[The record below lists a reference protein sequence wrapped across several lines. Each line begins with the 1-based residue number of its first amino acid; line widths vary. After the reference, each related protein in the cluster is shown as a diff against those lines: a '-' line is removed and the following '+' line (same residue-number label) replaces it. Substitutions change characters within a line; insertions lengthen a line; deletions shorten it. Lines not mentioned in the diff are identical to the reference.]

1 MGISWLLSACT
12 HKAAHGLVQFAHL
25 YIVPVLL
32 HARTPLALNYGEVL
46 YLSSLFYE
54 AQRAGALPSSNRI
67 PWRGDSALKD
77 GSDKGLDLSGG
88 WYDAGDHLKFAL
100 TTGFTVSTLAWSL
113 LEFPDAYDS
122 VNGTCPVDSSW
133 AEGMCGKVLSFP
145 RCRLLVRPLL
155 NAPDVGLPP

>member
-1 MGISWLLSACT
+1 MNVSRRRLSVQGVSIPEAGLHVAEGVMGGPLKTSWLLSACT
-12 HKAAHGLVQFAHL
+12 HKAVHGVVQFAHL

-54 AQRAGALPSSNRI
+54 AQRAGALPSSNRV

-122 VNGTCPVDSSW
+122 VNGTCPVDSS
-133 AEGMCGKVLSFP
+133 
-145 RCRLLVRPLL
+145 
-155 NAPDVGLPP
+155 